1 MLLCDATGAERDL
14 VSFSSGSSNQGRS
27 YASLPDGARGTA
39 SLAWRTATLG
49 STNGGVR
56 GDLNVGESIILSFTM
71 KAGCSAQDGQNL
83 RADVTYTGGSTSF
96 TTPSIFAV
104 GRGLLKIL
112 KTPSVVT
119 AGVDDEIEFEIAV
132 ENIGTATAYN
142 VTLQNILGSGLS
154 QLSATPAP
162 AASLPPN
169 YTWSLGS
176 IAVGERKTV
185 KVTEKVINCT
195 ELYEEA
201 RANWGCSG
209 DLCQY

>member
-1 MLLCDATGAERDL
+1 MLLCDATGAERDR

-27 YASLPDGARGTA
+27 YASLPDGARGTG

-49 STNGGVR
+49 STNGGTR
-56 GDLNVGESIILSFTM
+56 GALNVGETVTLSFTM

-83 RADVTYTGGSTSF
+83 RADLAYTGGSVSF
-96 TTPSIFAV
+96 TTPSTFAV
-104 GRGLLKIL
+104 GRGRLKVI

-119 AGVDDEIEFEIAV
+119 AGVDDVIEFEIAV